1 MEINEIVSDIKAGN
15 TEAWNMLIDRYSK
28 KVYNLALNFAGNR
41 DDASDI
47 TQDIFL
53 RVYNNIDKFEEDK
66 NFNSWILKLS
76 KNYCIDYWRKSKNYR
91 QKLELDEGIY
101 TESVH
106 EDAQTPE
113 DAVIQNSDVNYL
125 RQKLQLLPADLRTL
139 IIMRDIQNYSYQEIA
154 EQLSIPLGTT
164 KSRINRARLKLA
176 KIVLNEGGQNGLQR
190 NRRINI

>member
-1 MEINEIVSDIKAGN
+1 MEINELVNDIKAGN
-15 TEAWNMLIDRYSK
+15 TEAWSMLIDRYSK

-91 QKLELDEGIY
+91 QKLELDEDIY
-101 TESVH
+101 NSAIH

-113 DAVIQNSDVNYL
+113 DAVIQNSDVQYL

-176 KIVLNEGGQNGLQR
+176 KIVLKEGGQNGMQR